1 MRAAISNLSWGLV
14 QAIRRAEKLRN
25 RNWIRHEVALKRN
38 ATTGGIALMIRFA
51 SVLLFA
57 LCVVTPSQVV
67 AQSIQI
73 TRPRAYM
80 FGLTDAY
87 IDVNGARVT
96 NLANGGSYKGSV
108 RPGPVTI
115 VVTNWQSPGRSV
127 ASFKAAPGKTYRFTV
142 TPRGQSVVA
151 GLALGL
157 IGTAL
162 EVDAMFQITPR

>member
-1 MRAAISNLSWGLV
+1 M
-14 QAIRRAEKLRN
+14 K
-25 RNWIRHEVALKRN
+25 
-38 ATTGGIALMIRFA
+38 RFA
-51 SVLLFA
+51 SVFLFA
-57 LCVVTPSQVV
+57 LCVVAPSQGV

-73 TRPRAYM
+73 TRPSSYIYA
-80 FGLTDAY
+80 LSDAY

-108 RPGPVTI
+108 KAGPVTI

-127 ASFKAAPGKTYRFTV
+127 ASFRAAPGKTYRFTV

-157 IGTAL
+157 IGTAI
-162 EVDAMFQITPR
+162 EGGGMFQITPR